1 MRLGLLQNCKSGV
14 LGKMEEF
21 AGFWIFG
28 PQLVGLERFCS
39 DLQRFATTA
48 SAQLSRNKTT
58 CRTQP
63 EHSFSKP
70 LIS

>member
-1 MRLGLLQNCKSGV
+1 MRLGLLENCKSGGV

-39 DLQRFATTA
+39 DLQRFAATA
-48 SAQLSRNKTT
+48 SAQSSRNKTAG
-58 CRTQP
+58 
-63 EHSFSKP
+63 HN
-70 LIS
+70 